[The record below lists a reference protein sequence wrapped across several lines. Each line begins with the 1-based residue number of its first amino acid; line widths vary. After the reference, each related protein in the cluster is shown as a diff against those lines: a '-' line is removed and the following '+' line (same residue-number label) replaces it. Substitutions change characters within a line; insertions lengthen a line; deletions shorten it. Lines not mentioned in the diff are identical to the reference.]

1 MAATAGLTF
10 FGQMRAE
17 LRGDWRQA
25 HAELCAQMQP
35 VLCESDQLLFEGVH
49 GLRRPLVLL
58 AGGAALLALPH
69 PTRKETVEVA
79 DVMPGDC
86 LAPAVLTWMQP
97 RIATAVCRGTAQLI
111 ALPAAVYG
119 ERLRLPHLRLLQAR
133 LALGRAC
140 TAQDMHWAGHALGI
154 HRRFTSGCGSHPPAQ
169 KASHAMPVP
178 RPCHARAMPMPCPCH
193 AHAVAMPC
201 PCCGHGTAYDAGA
214 CEDPAAAAAPRGL
227 RAGGHPR
234 ARARGTRGVLP
245 AQVRPAPRPPR
256 PQPRPAPPTHARAA
270 AGRRRP

>member
-1 MAATAGLTF
+1 MREAASEAAPRMAAPPELSIVRSGNGAPRFCLGGELLPPLVPGQKRPAAEVRALMAATAGLAF

-25 HAELCAQMQP
+25 HAELCAQMEP

-58 AGGAALLALPH
+58 AGRAALLALPH

-111 ALPAAVYG
+111 ALPATVYG

-133 LALGRAC
+133 
-140 TAQDMHWAGHALGI
+140 HALG
-154 HRRFTSGCGSHPPAQ
+154 
-169 KASHAMPVP
+169 
-178 RPCHARAMPMPCPCH
+178 
-193 AHAVAMPC
+193 
-201 PCCGHGTAYDAGA
+201 TACTGQ
-214 CEDPAAAAAPRGL
+214 GM
-227 RAGGHPR
+227 H
-234 ARARGTRGVLP
+234 
-245 AQVRPAPRPPR
+245 
-256 PQPRPAPPTHARAA
+256 
-270 AGRRRP
+270 